1 MKPEKTLGRIL
12 QEIRQ
17 SKHISIASMSE
28 KFKVAAVHLN
38 LIEVDKRLPSGE
50 LLEQIVDMFK
60 LDGNTRDGLYLLL
73 AKAKLQDKIPDEV
86 LKKIELK
93 KDSMPDKFIA
103 RLKKDIPAKKKTERI
118 KDAIEGIEIL
128 SKEEVV
134 KLAEDLKQPVAEY
147 LMLAGYMPDEI
158 LRLIEYKDFDR
169 LLKSISAFKDP
180 VRIQKVIIGLLSVI
194 KGFTE

>member
-1 MKPEKTLGRIL
+1 MAQGKTLGRIL

-17 SKHISIASMSE
+17 SKHISIASMSDR
-28 KFKVAAVHLN
+28 FKVAAVHLN
-38 LIEVDKRLPSGE
+38 LIEVDKRLPSME
-50 LLEQIVDMFK
+50 LLDQIIDMFK
-60 LDGNTRDGLYLLL
+60 LDGNTKDELYLLL

-103 RLKKDIPAKKKTERI
+103 RLKKDVPAKKKTDRI

-128 SKEEVV
+128 SKEEVA
-134 KLAEDLKQPVAEY
+134 KLAEDFKQPVAEY

-158 LRLIEYKDFDR
+158 LRLIEYKDFDK

-180 VRIQKVIIGLLSVI
+180 VRIQKVISGLVSVI

>member
-1 MKPEKTLGRIL
+1 MAQGKTLGRIL

-17 SKHISIASMSE
+17 SKHISIASMSDR
-28 KFKVAAVHLN
+28 FKVAAVHLN
-38 LIEVDKRLPSGE
+38 LIEVDKRLPSME
-50 LLEQIVDMFK
+50 LLDQIIDMFK
-60 LDGNTRDGLYLLL
+60 LDGNTKDELYLLL

-103 RLKKDIPAKKKTERI
+103 RLKKDVPAKKKTDRI

-128 SKEEVV
+128 SKEEVA
-134 KLAEDLKQPVAEY
+134 KLAEDFKQPVAEY

-180 VRIQKVIIGLLSVI
+180 VRIQKVISGLVSVI

>member
-1 MKPEKTLGRIL
+1 MKQEKTLGRIL

-17 SKHISIASMSE
+17 SKHITIASMSE
-28 KFKVAAVHLN
+28 RFKVAAVHLN
-38 LIEVDKRLPSGE
+38 LIEVDKRLPSME
-50 LLEQIVDMFK
+50 LLEQIVKMFE
-60 LDGNTRDGLYLLL
+60 LDGNTRDELYLLL

-93 KDSMPDKFIA
+93 KDSMPAKFIA
-103 RLKKDIPAKKKTERI
+103 KLKKDVPAKKKTERI
-118 KDAIEGIEIL
+118 KDAVEGIEIL
-128 SKEEVV
+128 SKEEVA
-134 KLAEDLKQPVAEY
+134 KLAEDFNQPVAEY

-158 LRLIEYKDFDR
+158 LRLIEYKDFDK

-180 VRIQKVIIGLLSVI
+180 VRIQKVITGLLSVI